1 MNKSNLMKRI
11 SIYITFCRQHL
22 MILFIAVTVIIYG
35 FLSFRVINGVNSQPN
50 SNTLNQQANSTQA
63 IRIDQ
68 KSLNKLRALQDN
80 SVNIQSL
87 FNEARNNPF

>member
-35 FLSFRVINGVNSQPN
+35 FLSFHVINGVNSQPN
-50 SNTLNQQANSTQA
+50 SNTLNQQSNSTQA